1 MASRTRKNIGV
12 IGLGIIGQ
20 RVVDNLRE
28 RGFHVFVWNRTP
40 RPVPNFVGSPA
51 EVAELCD
58 YVQLFVSDD
67 DALLQM
73 IQRMTPNLTSNHIVM
88 AHSTVSPDTMRA
100 AAEMVERRGGRLL
113 DCPFT
118 GSKGA
123 AEKGEL
129 VYYVGGDEAA
139 LSQVRPILEA
149 SSKEI
154 IEIGKVGDATT
165 IKVAT
170 NMITAASVQA
180 AAEALA
186 LVSRS
191 GLPAEKFAAAMKN
204 NGSNSATLDMKLPM
218 MMEGNFEPHF
228 SVKHMLKDVVIA
240 TRLARNFGIEFGAT
254 DASRHGLTE
263 EMRQGRGDDDYASL
277 FRQYFPPGAAAGAT
291 SNGEED
297 QPRLT
302 GMDEA
307 KPAEPET
314 VPVAVETKAEVPSE
328 AKPMG
333 EVMAAPAEVPAES
346 KPAAEVAAT
355 PAEAPSE
362 ARPSAETVAAP
373 AEIEAKQEKVEEAVA
388 HATTAPP
395 SSEAPVASPA
405 PANPAPQIV
414 PDTPEPKPKD
424 ENILTF
430 PTPPKDG
437 EEAGEEPRGLWGG
450 FWRRR
455 TDD

>member
-20 RVVDNLRE
+20 RVVSKLRE
-28 RGFHVFVWNRTP
+28 RGYHVFVWNRTP

-58 YVQLFVSDD
+58 YIQIFVSDD

-73 IQRMTPNLTSNHIVM
+73 MQRMTPNLTAHHIVM
-88 AHSTVSPDTMRA
+88 AHCTVSPDTMKA
-100 AAEMVERRGGRLL
+100 AAEMAERRGAQLL

-118 GSKGA
+118 GSKNA

-129 VYYVGGDEAA
+129 VYYVGGDENA
-139 LSQVRPILEA
+139 LRQARPILEA

-186 LVSRS
+186 LVSKS

-204 NGSNSATLDMKLPM
+204 NGSNSVTLDMKLPM

-263 EMRQGRGDDDYASL
+263 EMRQGRGDDDYSSL
-277 FRQYFPPGAAAGAT
+277 FRQYFPAGGPIGPAT
-291 SNGEED
+291 NGEED
-297 QPRLT
+297 QPSLA
-302 GMDEA
+302 GLDET
-307 KPAEPET
+307 KRTEPEA
-314 VPVAVETKAEVPSE
+314 VPVAVETTAEVPSE
-328 AKPMG
+328 AKSMG
-333 EVMAAPAEVPAES
+333 EVVPAPPATEPAPTPTPIPAPPTPVPLAAPEVIAQAEPAKE
-346 KPAAEVAAT
+346 
-355 PAEAPSE
+355 
-362 ARPSAETVAAP
+362 
-373 AEIEAKQEKVEEAVA
+373 
-388 HATTAPP
+388 
-395 SSEAPVASPA
+395 
-405 PANPAPQIV
+405 
-414 PDTPEPKPKD
+414 
-424 ENILTF
+424 
-430 PTPPKDG
+430 
-437 EEAGEEPRGLWGG
+437 
-450 FWRRR
+450 
-455 TDD
+455 

>member
-1 MASRTRKNIGV
+1 MASRTRKNVGV
-12 IGLGIIGQ
+12 LGLGIIGQ
-20 RVVDNLRE
+20 RVVSNLRE
-28 RGFHVFVWNRTP
+28 HGYHVFVWNRTP

-58 YVQLFVSDD
+58 YIQIFVSDD

-73 IQRMTPNLTSNHIVM
+73 MQRMMPNLTANHIVM
-88 AHSTVSPDTMRA
+88 AHCTVSPDTMRA
-100 AAEMVERRGGRLL
+100 AAEMAERRNARLL

-118 GSKGA
+118 GSKNA
-123 AEKGEL
+123 AENGQL
-129 VYYVGGDEAA
+129 VYYVGGEETA
-139 LSQVRPILEA
+139 LQQVRPILEA

-186 LVSRS
+186 LISKS
-191 GLPAEKFAAAMKN
+191 GLPAEKFVTAMQN

-263 EMRQGRGDDDYASL
+263 EMRQGRGDADYSSL
-277 FRQYFPPGAAAGAT
+277 FRQYFPAGGPLGT
-291 SNGEED
+291 TTNGEED
-297 QPRLT
+297 QPSLA
-302 GMDEA
+302 GLDETRRT
-307 KPAEPET
+307 EPEA
-314 VPVAVETKAEVPSE
+314 VPVAVETSAEVPSE

-333 EVMAAPAEVPAES
+333 EV
-346 KPAAEVAAT
+346 
-355 PAEAPSE
+355 
-362 ARPSAETVAAP
+362 VAAP
-373 AEIEAKQEKVEEAVA
+373 APEEAKVTEEAKPA
-388 HATTAPP
+388 EEAKRAEEAKTEPAPEATARTA
-395 SSEAPVASPA
+395 AVPVATSVNA
-405 PANPAPQIV
+405 PEVSN
-414 PDTPEPKPKD
+414 PKPK
-424 ENILTF
+424 EEPALSF
-430 PTPPKDG
+430 PAPKKEED
-437 EEAGEEPRGLWGG
+437 EEAPRGLWGG

-455 TDD
+455 ED

>member
-1 MASRTRKNIGV
+1 MASRTRKNVGV
-12 IGLGIIGQ
+12 LGLGIIGQ

-58 YVQLFVSDD
+58 YIQIFVSDD

-73 IQRMTPNLTSNHIVM
+73 VQRMTPNLTANHIVM
-88 AHSTVSPDTMRA
+88 AHCTVSPDTMRA
-100 AAEMVERRGGRLL
+100 AAEIVERRNGKLL

-118 GSKGA
+118 GSKNA

-139 LSQVRPILEA
+139 LLRVRPILEA

-186 LVSRS
+186 LVSKS
-191 GLPAEKFAAAMKN
+191 GLAPEKFAAAMRN
-204 NGSNSATLDMKLPM
+204 NGSNSTTLDMKLPM

-240 TRLARNFGIEFGAT
+240 TRLARAFGIEFGAT

-263 EMRQGRGDDDYASL
+263 EMRQGRGDADYSSL
-277 FRQYFPPGAAAGAT
+277 FRQYFPAGGPLGAQT
-291 SNGEED
+291 NGEED
-297 QPRLT
+297 QPRLAGIDGDKT
-302 GMDEA
+302 EQ
-307 KPAEPET
+307 PEK
-314 VPVAVETKAEVPSE
+314 VPVAVETSAEVPSE
-328 AKPMG
+328 AKSMG
-333 EVMAAPAEVPAES
+333 EVVPAPVVVDE
-346 KPAAEVAAT
+346 KTEPAAEVDGHTSAPET
-355 PAEAPSE
+355 PSE
-362 ARPSAETVAAP
+362 PQPAIVASAPTVAA
-373 AEIEAKQEKVEEAVA
+373 
-388 HATTAPP
+388 T
-395 SSEAPVASPA
+395 
-405 PANPAPQIV
+405 
-414 PDTPEPKPKD
+414 EPKPK
-424 ENILTF
+424 EETVLTF
-430 PTPPKDG
+430 PAPLK
-437 EEAGEEPRGLWGG
+437 EEEVEEPRGLWGG

>member
-1 MASRTRKNIGV
+1 MASRTRKNVGV
-12 IGLGIIGQ
+12 LGLGIIGQ
-20 RVVDNLRE
+20 RVVENLRE

-58 YVQLFVSDD
+58 FVQIFVSDD

-73 IQRMTPNLTSNHIVM
+73 MQRMTPNLTANHIVM
-88 AHSTVSPDTMRA
+88 AHCTVSPDTMKA
-100 AAEMVERRGGRLL
+100 AAEMAERRGARLL

-118 GSKGA
+118 GSKNA

-139 LSQVRPILEA
+139 LERVRPILEA

-165 IKVAT
+165 VKVAT

-186 LVSRS
+186 LISKS
-191 GLPAEKFAAAMKN
+191 GLPAERFAAAMKN

-218 MMEGNFEPHF
+218 MMEGNFEAHF

-263 EMRQGRGDDDYASL
+263 EMRQGRGDADYASL
-277 FRQYFPPGAAAGAT
+277 FRQYLPAGGPGGAA
-291 SNGEED
+291 SNGEET
-297 QPRLT
+297 QPSLGLDGTKRV
-302 GMDEA
+302 EA
-307 KPAEPET
+307 EV
-314 VPVAVETKAEVPSE
+314 VPVAVETTAEVPSE

-333 EVMAAPAEVPAES
+333 EVIAAPVAEEPKPEEQKPEEPRREEPKPPES
-346 KPAAEVAAT
+346 ALEQPKPEEPKPENEAAPTTAQEVAASVAT
-355 PAEAPSE
+355 SVTAPEVAEA
-362 ARPSAETVAAP
+362 
-373 AEIEAKQEKVEEAVA
+373 
-388 HATTAPP
+388 
-395 SSEAPVASPA
+395 
-405 PANPAPQIV
+405 
-414 PDTPEPKPKD
+414 KPK
-424 ENILTF
+424 EEPVLTF
-430 PTPPKDG
+430 PVPRK
-437 EEAGEEPRGLWGG
+437 EEDDEDAPRGLWGG

-455 TDD
+455 ED

>member
-1 MASRTRKNIGV
+1 MASRTRKNVGV
-12 IGLGIIGQ
+12 LGLGIIGQ
-20 RVVDNLRE
+20 RVVENLRE

-58 YVQLFVSDD
+58 YIQIFVSDD

-73 IQRMTPNLTSNHIVM
+73 AQRMTPNLTANHIVM
-88 AHSTVSPDTMRA
+88 AHCTVSPDTMRA
-100 AAEMVERRGGRLL
+100 AAEIVERRNGKLL

-118 GSKGA
+118 GSKNA

-139 LSQVRPILEA
+139 LLRVRPILEA

-186 LVSRS
+186 LVSKS
-191 GLPAEKFAAAMKN
+191 GLAPEKFAIAMRG
-204 NGSNSATLDMKLPM
+204 NGSYSATLDMKLPM

-240 TRLARNFGIEFGAT
+240 TRLARAFGIEFGAT
-254 DASRHGLTE
+254 DASRHGLTQ
-263 EMRQGRGDDDYASL
+263 EMRQGRGDSDYSSL
-277 FRQYFPPGAAAGAT
+277 FRQYFPAGGPLSAQT
-291 SNGEED
+291 NGEAD
-297 QPRLT
+297 QPRLA
-302 GMDEA
+302 GIDEG
-307 KPAEPET
+307 KTEQPEK
-314 VPVAVETKAEVPSE
+314 VPVAVETSAEVPSE
-328 AKPMG
+328 AKSMG
-333 EVMAAPAEVPAES
+333 EVVPAPVVVEEN
-346 KPAAEVAAT
+346 PETAAEVGGHTSAPATPSEPERAITASAPAVAAT
-355 PAEAPSE
+355 
-362 ARPSAETVAAP
+362 
-373 AEIEAKQEKVEEAVA
+373 
-388 HATTAPP
+388 
-395 SSEAPVASPA
+395 
-405 PANPAPQIV
+405 
-414 PDTPEPKPKD
+414 EPKPK
-424 ENILTF
+424 EETVLTF
-430 PTPPKDG
+430 PAPLK
-437 EEAGEEPRGLWGG
+437 EEEVEEPRGLWGG

>member
-1 MASRTRKNIGV
+1 MASRTRKNVGV
-12 IGLGIIGQ
+12 LGLGIIGQ
-20 RVVDNLRE
+20 RVVESLRE

-58 YVQLFVSDD
+58 YIQIFVSDD

-73 IQRMTPNLTSNHIVM
+73 VQRMTPNLTANHIVM
-88 AHSTVSPDTMRA
+88 AHCTVSPDTMRA
-100 AAEMVERRGGRLL
+100 AAEIVERRNGKLL

-118 GSKGA
+118 GSKNA

-139 LSQVRPILEA
+139 LAQARPILEA

-186 LVSRS
+186 LVSKS
-191 GLPAEKFAAAMKN
+191 GLPPEKFAAAMRN
-204 NGSNSATLDMKLPM
+204 NGSNSSTLDMKLPM

-240 TRLARNFGIEFGAT
+240 TRLARALGIELGAT

-263 EMRQGRGDDDYASL
+263 EMRQGRGEADYSSL
-277 FRQYFPPGAAAGAT
+277 VRQYFPAGGPLGVQT
-291 SNGEED
+291 NEEEE
-297 QPRLT
+297 QPRLA
-302 GMDEA
+302 GIDEG
-307 KPAEPET
+307 KTEPEK
-314 VPVAVETKAEVPSE
+314 VPIAVETSAEVPSE
-328 AKPMG
+328 AKSMG
-333 EVMAAPAEVPAES
+333 EAVP
-346 KPAAEVAAT
+346 
-355 PAEAPSE
+355 
-362 ARPSAETVAAP
+362 
-373 AEIEAKQEKVEEAVA
+373 
-388 HATTAPP
+388 
-395 SSEAPVASPA
+395 APVAVEEKLEEATAEGGGHTSAPGTPSEPA
-405 PANPAPQIV
+405 SAVAAAAPTV
-414 PDTPEPKPKD
+414 TATEPKPK
-424 ENILTF
+424 EETMLTF
-430 PTPPKDG
+430 PAPLKD
-437 EEAGEEPRGLWGG
+437 EKVEEPRGLWGG

>member
-1 MASRTRKNIGV
+1 MANRTRKNIGV
-12 IGLGIIGQ
+12 LGLGIIGQ
-20 RVVDNLRE
+20 RVVSNLRE

-58 YVQLFVSDD
+58 FIQIFVSDD

-73 IQRMTPNLTSNHIVM
+73 MQRMTPNLTPSHIVM
-88 AHSTVSPDTMRA
+88 AHCTVSPDTMRA
-100 AAEMVERRGGRLL
+100 AAEMAERRGAQLL

-118 GSKGA
+118 GSKNA
-123 AEKGEL
+123 AENGQL

-139 LSQVRPILEA
+139 LNRARPVLEA

-186 LVSRS
+186 LISRS

-263 EMRQGRGDDDYASL
+263 EMRQGRGDADYSSL
-277 FRQYFPPGAAAGAT
+277 FRQYFPAAGPVGAP

-297 QPRLT
+297 QPSLA
-302 GMDEA
+302 GIDETRT
-307 KPAEPET
+307 AEPEK
-314 VPVAVETKAEVPSE
+314 VPVAVETTAEVPSE
-328 AKPMG
+328 AKAMG
-333 EVMAAPAEVPAES
+333 EVVPAPVPAEPAAVPEVAAHKAEAQPEVPPTPAPSSPAPAPAAAEVPA
-346 KPAAEVAAT
+346 
-355 PAEAPSE
+355 
-362 ARPSAETVAAP
+362 
-373 AEIEAKQEKVEEAVA
+373 AKQE
-388 HATTAPP
+388 
-395 SSEAPVASPA
+395 PA
-405 PANPAPQIV
+405 AA
-414 PDTPEPKPKD
+414 EPKPK
-424 ENILTF
+424 EESILQF
-430 PTPPKDG
+430 PAPVK
-437 EEAGEEPRGLWGG
+437 EEEGEEPRGLWGG

>member
-12 IGLGIIGQ
+12 LGLGIIGQ
-20 RVVDNLRE
+20 RVVNNLRE

-58 YVQLFVSDD
+58 YIQIFVSDD

-73 IQRMTPNLTSNHIVM
+73 VQRMTPNLTAHHVVM
-88 AHSTVSPDTMRA
+88 AHCTVSPDTMRA
-100 AAEMVERRGGRLL
+100 AAEIVERRGGQLL

-118 GSKGA
+118 GSKNA

-139 LSQVRPILEA
+139 LRQVRPILEA

-191 GLPAEKFAAAMKN
+191 GLAPEKFAAAMRN
-204 NGSNSATLDMKLPM
+204 NGSNSATLEMKLPM

-240 TRLARNFGIEFGAT
+240 TRLARAFGIEFGAT

-263 EMRQGRGDDDYASL
+263 EMRQGRGDADYSSL
-277 FRQYFPPGAAAGAT
+277 FRQYFPAGGVLGAQT
-291 SNGEED
+291 NGEED
-297 QPRLT
+297 QPRLA
-302 GMDEA
+302 GIDEG
-307 KPAEPET
+307 KIEQPEN
-314 VPVAVETKAEVPSE
+314 VPVAVETTAEVPSE
-328 AKPMG
+328 AKAMG
-333 EVMAAPAEVPAES
+333 EVV
-346 KPAAEVAAT
+346 
-355 PAEAPSE
+355 
-362 ARPSAETVAAP
+362 
-373 AEIEAKQEKVEEAVA
+373 
-388 HATTAPP
+388 
-395 SSEAPVASPA
+395 PA
-405 PANPAPQIV
+405 PATEEAKAEPAQEV
-414 PDTPEPKPKD
+414 AGHTDTPPAASEPTPATSASPQTVAVSEPKPK
-424 ENILTF
+424 EETILTF
-430 PTPPKDG
+430 PAPLKEG
-437 EEAGEEPRGLWGG
+437 EGEEPRGLWGG

>member
-1 MASRTRKNIGV
+1 ML
-12 IGLGIIGQ
+12 GLGIIGQ
-20 RVVDNLRE
+20 RVVGSLRE

-58 YVQLFVSDD
+58 YIQIFVSDD

-73 IQRMTPNLTSNHIVM
+73 VQRMTPNLTANHIVM
-88 AHSTVSPDTMRA
+88 AHCTVSPDTMRA
-100 AAEMVERRGGRLL
+100 AAEIVERRNGKLL

-118 GSKGA
+118 GSKNA

-129 VYYVGGDEAA
+129 VYYVGGDDAA
-139 LSQVRPILEA
+139 LALARPILEA

-154 IEIGKVGDATT
+154 VEIGKVGDATT

-191 GLPAEKFAAAMKN
+191 GLPPEKFAAAMRN
-204 NGSNSATLDMKLPM
+204 NGSNSSTLDMKLPM

-240 TRLARNFGIEFGAT
+240 TRLARAFGIEFGAT

-263 EMRQGRGDDDYASL
+263 EMRQGRGDADYSSL
-277 FRQYFPPGAAAGAT
+277 FRQYFPAGGPLAAQT
-291 SNGEED
+291 NGEED
-297 QPRLT
+297 QPRLA
-302 GMDEA
+302 GIDEA
-307 KPAEPET
+307 KTEPEK
-314 VPVAVETKAEVPSE
+314 VPVAVETSAEVPSE
-328 AKPMG
+328 AKSMG
-333 EVMAAPAEVPAES
+333 EVVPAPAAVEE
-346 KPAAEVAAT
+346 KPEIAAEVGD
-355 PAEAPSE
+355 
-362 ARPSAETVAAP
+362 
-373 AEIEAKQEKVEEAVA
+373 
-388 HATTAPP
+388 HTTAPATP
-395 SSEAPVASPA
+395 SEPA
-405 PANPAPQIV
+405 PALAAAAP
-414 PDTPEPKPKD
+414 TFTATEPKPK
-424 ENILTF
+424 EETLLTF
-430 PTPPKDG
+430 PAPLK
-437 EEAGEEPRGLWGG
+437 EEEVEEPRGLWGG

>member
-12 IGLGIIGQ
+12 LGLGIIGQ

-40 RPVPNFVGSPA
+40 KPVPNFVGSPA

-58 YVQLFVSDD
+58 YVQIFVSDD

-73 IQRMTPNLTSNHIVM
+73 VQRMTPNLTAHHVVM
-88 AHSTVSPDTMRA
+88 AHCTVSPDTMRA
-100 AAEMVERRGGRLL
+100 AAEIVERRGGQLL

-118 GSKGA
+118 GSKNA

-139 LSQVRPILEA
+139 LRKARPVLEA

-186 LVSRS
+186 LVSKS
-191 GLPAEKFAAAMKN
+191 GLAPEKFAAAMRN
-204 NGSNSATLDMKLPM
+204 NGSNSATLEMKLPM

-240 TRLARNFGIEFGAT
+240 TRLARGFGIEFGAT

-263 EMRQGRGDDDYASL
+263 EMRQGRGDADYSSL
-277 FRQYFPPGAAAGAT
+277 FRQYFPTGSPLAAQT
-291 SNGEED
+291 NGEED
-297 QPRLT
+297 QPRLA
-302 GMDEA
+302 GIDES
-307 KPAEPET
+307 KTEQPPEK
-314 VPVAVETKAEVPSE
+314 VPVAVETSAEVPSE
-328 AKPMG
+328 AKSMG
-333 EVMAAPAEVPAES
+333 EVVPAPTPEEPKTETS
-346 KPAAEVAAT
+346 HEVTADTTAATTPAAT
-355 PAEAPSE
+355 PA
-362 ARPSAETVAAP
+362 P
-373 AEIEAKQEKVEEAVA
+373 AVV
-388 HATTAPP
+388 TAPT
-395 SSEAPVASPA
+395 APE
-405 PANPAPQIV
+405 
-414 PDTPEPKPKD
+414 PEPKPK
-424 ENILTF
+424 EKAVLTF
-430 PTPPKDG
+430 PTPVKEG
-437 EEAGEEPRGLWGG
+437 EGEEPRGLWGG

>member
-28 RGFHVFVWNRTP
+28 CGFHVFVWNRTP

-100 AAEMVERRGGRLL
+100 AAEMVERRSGRLL

-118 GSKGA
+118 GSKNA

-129 VYYVGGDEAA
+129 VYYVGGDELA
-139 LSQVRPILEA
+139 LGQVRPILEA

-165 IKVAT
+165 VKVAT

-186 LVSRS
+186 LVAKS
-191 GLPAEKFAAAMKN
+191 GLPADKFAAAMKN

-263 EMRQGRGDDDYASL
+263 EMRQGRGDDDYSSL
-277 FRQYFPPGAAAGAT
+277 VRQYLPAGRPLGAP

-297 QPRLT
+297 QPRLA
-302 GMDEA
+302 GIDET
-307 KPAEPET
+307 KSAEPAP

-328 AKPMG
+328 AKAMG
-333 EVMAAPAEVPAES
+333 EVVPA
-346 KPAAEVAAT
+346 PAAEPAVA
-355 PAEAPSE
+355 SE
-362 ARPSAETVAAP
+362 ATG
-373 AEIEAKQEKVEEAVA
+373 
-388 HATTAPP
+388 HADAL
-395 SSEAPVASPA
+395 APA
-405 PANPAPQIV
+405 PATEQSAP
-414 PDTPEPKPKD
+414 
-424 ENILTF
+424 
-430 PTPPKDG
+430 
-437 EEAGEEPRGLWGG
+437 
-450 FWRRR
+450 
-455 TDD
+455 

>member
-12 IGLGIIGQ
+12 LGLGIIGQ
-20 RVVDNLRE
+20 RVVNNLRE
-28 RGFHVFVWNRTP
+28 HGFHVFVWNRTP

-58 YVQLFVSDD
+58 YIQIFVADD
-67 DALLQM
+67 DALLAM
-73 IQRMTPNLTSNHIVM
+73 MQRMTPNLTAHHVVM
-88 AHSTVSPDTMRA
+88 AHCTVSPDTMRA
-100 AAEMVERRGGRLL
+100 AAEMAERRGAQLL

-118 GSKGA
+118 GSKNA

-139 LSQVRPILEA
+139 LRQVHPILEA

-186 LVSRS
+186 LISRS
-191 GLPAEKFAAAMKN
+191 GLPPEKFAAAMKN
-204 NGSNSATLDMKLPM
+204 NGSNSPTLDMKLPM

-263 EMRQGRGDDDYASL
+263 EMRQGRGDADYSSL
-277 FRQYFPPGAAAGAT
+277 FRQYFPAGGPLRAT

-297 QPRLT
+297 QPRLA
-302 GMDEA
+302 GLDEA
-307 KPAEPET
+307 KTEEPAA
-314 VPVAVETKAEVPSE
+314 VPVAVETTAEVPSE
-328 AKPMG
+328 AKAMG
-333 EVMAAPAEVPAES
+333 EVVPAPAAAEPAVANEVAGRTDVAAPPAAAPA
-346 KPAAEVAAT
+346 AAEVP
-355 PAEAPSE
+355 PAKESAP
-362 ARPSAETVAAP
+362 V
-373 AEIEAKQEKVEEAVA
+373 EAKPKE
-388 HATTAPP
+388 
-395 SSEAPVASPA
+395 
-405 PANPAPQIV
+405 
-414 PDTPEPKPKD
+414 DTILKFPEPAK
-424 ENILTF
+424 
-430 PTPPKDG
+430 
-437 EEAGEEPRGLWGG
+437 EEEGEEPRGLWGG

>member
-1 MASRTRKNIGV
+1 M
-12 IGLGIIGQ
+12 GIIGQ
-20 RVVDNLRE
+20 RVVSNLRE
-28 RGFHVFVWNRTP
+28 HGFHVFVWNRTP

-58 YVQLFVSDD
+58 YVQIFVADD

-73 IQRMTPNLTSNHIVM
+73 MQRMMPNLTANHIIM
-88 AHSTVSPDTMRA
+88 AHCTVSPDTMRA
-100 AAEMVERRGGRLL
+100 AAEMAERRNARLL

-123 AEKGEL
+123 AENGQL
-129 VYYVGGDEAA
+129 VYYVGGEETA
-139 LSQVRPILEA
+139 LQQVRPILEA

-154 IEIGKVGDATT
+154 IEIGKIGDATT

-204 NGSNSATLDMKLPM
+204 NGSNSMTLDMKLPM

-263 EMRQGRGDDDYASL
+263 EMRQGRGDADYSSL
-277 FRQYFPPGAAAGAT
+277 FRQYFPGGALDAT
-291 SNGEED
+291 TNGEE
-297 QPRLT
+297 QPSLA
-302 GMDEA
+302 GLDEA
-307 KPAEPET
+307 KRAEPEA
-314 VPVAVETKAEVPSE
+314 VPVAVETSAEVPSE

-333 EVMAAPAEVPAES
+333 EVVAAPVTEEPKVDEPKVEGEPKVEEKPKAEEV
-346 KPAAEVAAT
+346 AAAVTPQTAAT
-355 PAEAPSE
+355 PAATS
-362 ARPSAETVAAP
+362 VNAP
-373 AEIEAKQEKVEEAVA
+373 ATSEPTPKEEPVLSFPAPKKEEDEEA
-388 HATTAPP
+388 
-395 SSEAPVASPA
+395 
-405 PANPAPQIV
+405 
-414 PDTPEPKPKD
+414 
-424 ENILTF
+424 
-430 PTPPKDG
+430 
-437 EEAGEEPRGLWGG
+437 PRGLWGG

-455 TDD
+455 ED

>member
-1 MASRTRKNIGV
+1 V
-12 IGLGIIGQ
+12 LGLGIIGQ
-20 RVVDNLRE
+20 RVVSNLRE
-28 RGFHVFVWNRTP
+28 HGFHVFVWNRTP

-58 YVQLFVSDD
+58 YVQIFVADD

-73 IQRMTPNLTSNHIVM
+73 MQRMMPNLTANHIIM
-88 AHSTVSPDTMRA
+88 AHCTVSPDTMRA
-100 AAEMVERRGGRLL
+100 AAEMAERRNARLL

-123 AEKGEL
+123 AENGQL
-129 VYYVGGDEAA
+129 VYYVGGEETA
-139 LSQVRPILEA
+139 LQQVRPILEA

-154 IEIGKVGDATT
+154 IEIGKIGDATT

-204 NGSNSATLDMKLPM
+204 NGSNSMTLDMKLPM

-263 EMRQGRGDDDYASL
+263 EMRQGRGDADYSSL
-277 FRQYFPPGAAAGAT
+277 FRQYFPAGELGAT
-291 SNGEED
+291 TNGEE
-297 QPRLT
+297 QPSLA
-302 GMDEA
+302 GLDEA
-307 KPAEPET
+307 KRAEPEA
-314 VPVAVETKAEVPSE
+314 VPVAVETSAEVPSE

-333 EVMAAPAEVPAES
+333 EVVAAPVTDEPKVDEPKVEAEPKVDGEPKVEGEPKIEEVPKVEEKPKAEDVAAAVTPQTAAAPAATSVNAPTTSEPTPKKEPVLSFPAPKKE
-346 KPAAEVAAT
+346 ED
-355 PAEAPSE
+355 
-362 ARPSAETVAAP
+362 
-373 AEIEAKQEKVEEAVA
+373 EEA
-388 HATTAPP
+388 
-395 SSEAPVASPA
+395 
-405 PANPAPQIV
+405 
-414 PDTPEPKPKD
+414 
-424 ENILTF
+424 
-430 PTPPKDG
+430 
-437 EEAGEEPRGLWGG
+437 PRGLWGG

-455 TDD
+455 ED

>member
-1 MASRTRKNIGV
+1 MASRTRKNVGLL
-12 IGLGIIGQ
+12 GLGIIGR
-20 RVVDNLRE
+20 RVVDNLRSK
-28 RGFHVFVWNRTP
+28 GFHVFVWNRTP

-58 YVQLFVSDD
+58 YIQIFVADD

-73 IQRMTPNLTSNHIVM
+73 IQRMTPNLTANHVVM
-88 AHSTVSPDTMRA
+88 AHCTVSPDTMRA
-100 AAEMVERRGGRLL
+100 AAEMVERRGARLL

-118 GSKGA
+118 GSKNA

-139 LSQVRPILEA
+139 LRQVRPILEDI
-149 SSKEI
+149 SKEI

-191 GLPAEKFAAAMKN
+191 GLPPEKFAAAMRN

-240 TRLARNFGIEFGAT
+240 TRRARGFGIEFGAT

-263 EMRQGRGDDDYASL
+263 EMRQGRGDADYSSL
-277 FRQYFPPGAAAGAT
+277 FRQYFPTGGT
-291 SNGEED
+291 LGVQSNGD
-297 QPRLT
+297 DAQPRLA
-302 GMDEA
+302 GIDDGKE
-307 KPAEPET
+307 AEPAA
-314 VPVAVETKAEVPSE
+314 VPVAVETTAEVPSE
-328 AKPMG
+328 AKEMG
-333 EVMAAPAEVPAES
+333 EVVAAPVSEAPAET
-346 KPAAEVAAT
+346 KAEVSQEVAGHTEAAAASASTTATETAT
-355 PAEAPSE
+355 PP
-362 ARPSAETVAAP
+362 PETPAKTESVAAP
-373 AEIEAKQEKVEEAVA
+373 PAAVVAAEPPPKEEPKP
-388 HATTAPP
+388 APKENP
-395 SSEAPVASPA
+395 ILSFPA
-405 PANPAPQIV
+405 PA
-414 PDTPEPKPKD
+414 K
-424 ENILTF
+424 
-430 PTPPKDG
+430 
-437 EEAGEEPRGLWGG
+437 EEEGEEPRGLWGG

>member
-12 IGLGIIGQ
+12 LGLGIIGQ

-58 YVQLFVSDD
+58 FIQIFVSDD

-73 IQRMTPNLTSNHIVM
+73 VQRMTPNLTAHHVVM
-88 AHSTVSPDTMRA
+88 AHCTVSPDTMRA
-100 AAEMVERRGGRLL
+100 AAEIVERRGAQLL

-118 GSKGA
+118 GSKNA

-139 LSQVRPILEA
+139 LRQVRPILEA

-186 LVSRS
+186 LVSKS
-191 GLPAEKFAAAMKN
+191 GLSPEKFAAAMRN

-240 TRLARNFGIEFGAT
+240 TRLARGFGIEFGAT

-263 EMRQGRGDDDYASL
+263 EMRQGRGDADYSSL
-277 FRQYFPPGAAAGAT
+277 LRQYFPAGGPLGVP

-297 QPRLT
+297 QPRLA
-302 GMDEA
+302 GIDEG
-307 KPAEPET
+307 KTEQSEK
-314 VPVAVETKAEVPSE
+314 VPVAVETTAEVPSE
-328 AKPMG
+328 AKAMG
-333 EVMAAPAEVPAES
+333 EVVQAPAAVEATQ
-346 KPAAEVAAT
+346 EVAGHT
-355 PAEAPSE
+355 N
-362 ARPSAETVAAP
+362 AP
-373 AEIEAKQEKVEEAVA
+373 A
-388 HATTAPP
+388 TA
-395 SSEAPVASPA
+395 SEPA
-405 PANPAPQIV
+405 PAISASSQ
-414 PDTPEPKPKD
+414 DAAATEPKPK
-424 ENILTF
+424 EETVLTF
-430 PTPPKDG
+430 PTPLKEG
-437 EEAGEEPRGLWGG
+437 EGEEPRGLWGG
-450 FWRRR
+450 FWRRH